1 MAKAG
6 TAEEVRGT
14 WEEAAAGYAKWD
26 TQLATGLTGPTK
38 LMFEMA
44 RLRQGQHVLDLA
56 CGAGGQ
62 TVLAANLLGGT
73 GKVVAVDISATMLE
87 HSRKQVA
94 RTGYKNVE
102 FVEAPAED
110 LPLADNTFDAA
121 ICRLGVM
128 LFPDPESGLAS
139 VARVLRPGARL
150 GALVFSTPD
159 RNAYMA
165 RSMEILR
172 GHAGQPVL
180 PPRQP
185 GVFALGEPGCIEGLL
200 EGAGFA
206 EVETRIATSVLKLE
220 SAANALQIMRQ
231 AFGAFRAVISEL
243 GEAEQEAAWAEVG
256 DYLASLE
263 GPAGFEAERTF
274 IVASGAKPG

>member
-26 TQLATGLTGPTK
+26 TQLSAGLTGPNAI
-38 LMFEMA
+38 MFEMA
-44 RLRQGQHVLDLA
+44 GLALDQHILDLA
-56 CGAGGQ
+56 CGTGGQ
-62 TVLAANLLGGT
+62 TVLAADLLGPA
-73 GKVVAVDISATMLE
+73 GKIVAVDISATMLE
-87 HSRKQVA
+87 HSRQQMA
-94 RTGYKNVE
+94 RAGHKNVE
-102 FVEAPAED
+102 FVESPAED
-110 LPLADNTFDAA
+110 LPLADSMFDAA

-139 VARVLRPGARL
+139 VIRVLKPGARL
-150 GALVFSTPD
+150 AALVFSTPD
-159 RNAYMA
+159 RNLYMA

-172 GHAGQPVL
+172 AHAGKPPP

-185 GVFALGEPGCIEGLL
+185 GVFALGEPGCMEGLL
-200 EGAGFA
+200 AGAGFA
-206 EVETRIATSVLKLE
+206 EVEIRIATSNLKLE
-220 SAANALQIMRQ
+220 SAAEALQIMRQ

-243 GEAEQEAAWAEVG
+243 GEAEQEAAWSEVG
-256 DYLASLE
+256 DYLAGLE
-263 GPAGFEAERTF
+263 GPEGFEAERTF